1 MNIWNV
7 KIQNSENK
15 ADNPSKKDGLLCD
28 TKDFVLNSILKS
40 RGIEESELEEFL
52 NPVDTPLS
60 SPYIF
65 SDMKKAVERIE
76 KAISNKELILIWG
89 DFDADGVTSTAI
101 LYKTLKE
108 LGANFDYII
117 PDREKMGHGI
127 NSKFILPYIAKKKP
141 KVMIT
146 VDCGISN
153 NKEISLLKNFG
164 VDVILTDHHKAP
176 ETLPEAYAIINPKA
190 ENSLD
195 EKLSVSEIK
204 KVSELAG
211 AGVAHKLASALLEK
225 NDNSALKDEILIL
238 SCVGTIA
245 DVVPLLYENR
255 AIAAQGLKLI
265 NKGLHKGIDA
275 LFKTN
280 SKENGS
286 ISSYDVAFILAP
298 RINAAGRLKTA
309 EPAFKL
315 LTETDGNALQTAL
328 KELDGY
334 NKIRQNLCDKIFEEA
349 LNDIRNNKNFKKE
362 KAIVLFNEDWHIG
375 VIGIVASKLVEKF
388 YKPAFLIT
396 KDDENMA
403 RCSIRG
409 IKEYNVAE
417 ILDENAELFEGF
429 GGHSL
434 AGGFSFDLGKVSFD
448 TVKAAIL
455 NTLNSKEDVKIKG
468 PVLDIDMELCAEDVT
483 EDLIESLKKLEPTGQ
498 DNPSPVFSL
507 NDITL
512 VSKKTM
518 GKENNHISFRGKK
531 DSCDFNCIWWR
542 HAEIPVL
549 EGETFSLAFE
559 PKLNVFNNETSV
571 RLYVKDLK
579 SKNDSFDAAPDI
591 KFYDHRMKKGILAQI
606 EEYVQRPNVDIQIF
620 AQKIKTK
627 TVLKEFQGIS
637 SKISEHFDPKET
649 EDLMFFDYPATVED
663 FIEILKEKQTGK
675 VHLMAEELDL
685 NIENY
690 IKQLIGMLKYST
702 NNKGG
707 EISILNLAKMTGTTE
722 NFIQG
727 ALEILE
733 DLGAVEI
740 LDVDKVNF
748 LAPPHMDIFYGHS
761 GYEPLKAEFD
771 RILENK
777 KYIARIAPDDI
788 KELLAE

>member
-1 MNIWNV
+1 
-7 KIQNSENK
+7 
-15 ADNPSKKDGLLCD
+15 
-28 TKDFVLNSILKS
+28 
-40 RGIEESELEEFL
+40 
-52 NPVDTPLS
+52 
-60 SPYIF
+60 
-65 SDMKKAVERIE
+65 
-76 KAISNKELILIWG
+76 
-89 DFDADGVTSTAI
+89 
-101 LYKTLKE
+101 
-108 LGANFDYII
+108 
-117 PDREKMGHGI
+117 
-127 NSKFILPYIAKKKP
+127 
-141 KVMIT
+141 MIT

-153 NKEISLLKNFG
+153 NKEIALLKNFG

-176 ETLPEAYAIINPKA
+176 ETLPKAYAIINPKA
-190 ENSLD
+190 PNSLD

-204 KVSELAG
+204 HVSELAG
-211 AGVAHKLASALLEK
+211 AGVAHKLATALLEE
-225 NDNSALKDEILIL
+225 NDNTTLKDELLIL

-255 AIAAQGLKLI
+255 AIAAQGLSLI
-265 NKGLHKGIDA
+265 NKGCHKGIDF

-280 SKENGS
+280 SKENGG

-315 LTETDGNALQTAL
+315 LTETDGNALQAAL
-328 KELDGY
+328 KELDSY

-349 LNDIRNNKNFKKE
+349 LDDIRKNKNFKKE
-362 KAIVLFNEDWHIG
+362 KAIILFNEDWHIG

-434 AGGFSFDLGKVSFD
+434 AGGFSFDLSKTSFD
-448 TVKAAIL
+448 TVKNAIL
-455 NTLNSKEDVKIKG
+455 NTLNAKEDVKIKG
-468 PVLDIDMELCAEDVT
+468 SVLDIDMELGAEDIT
-483 EDLIESLKKLEPTGQ
+483 EGLIETIQKLEPTGQ
-498 DNPSPVFSL
+498 NNPAPIFAI

-518 GKENNHISFRGKK
+518 GKENNHISFRGKR
-531 DSCDFNCIWWR
+531 DGCDFNCIWWR

-559 PKLNVFNNETSV
+559 PKLNVFNGETSI

-579 SKNDSFDAAPDI
+579 SKNSAAQGVSDL

-606 EEYVQRPNVDIQIF
+606 EEYVQRPNVDIEIF

-627 TVLKEFQGIS
+627 TILKDYPGLT
-637 SKISEHFDPKET
+637 SKITGSADTIDSGAAET
-649 EDLMFFDYPATVED
+649 GIDIVNPGPVEDLMFFDYPADLDE
-663 FIEILKEKQTGK
+663 FIDLLKEKQTGK
-675 VHLMAEELDL
+675 VHLMAEVFDT
-685 NIENY
+685 NIETY

-702 NNKGG
+702 NNKNG

-722 NFIQG
+722 AFIQG
-727 ALEILE
+727 VFEILE
-733 DLGAVEI
+733 ELGAIEI
-740 LDVDKVNF
+740 LDVDKINF
-748 LAPPHMDIFYGHS
+748 LAPPHMDNFYGHPS
-761 GYEPLKAEFD
+761 YETLKAEFD
-771 RILENK
+771 RIIDVK
-777 KYIARIAPDDI
+777 KYIAQAPLDDI
-788 KELLAE
+788 KNSLI